1 MSICDTEEK
10 CQMKGFHHHEN
21 YPNLQKL
28 GSSESCKVQN
38 HGGGGG
44 GAVKNCTFAKMSV
57 LEPDIF

>member
-1 MSICDTEEK
+1 
-10 CQMKGFHHHEN
+10 MKGFHHHEN

-44 GAVKNCTFAKMSV
+44 AVKNCTFAKMSV